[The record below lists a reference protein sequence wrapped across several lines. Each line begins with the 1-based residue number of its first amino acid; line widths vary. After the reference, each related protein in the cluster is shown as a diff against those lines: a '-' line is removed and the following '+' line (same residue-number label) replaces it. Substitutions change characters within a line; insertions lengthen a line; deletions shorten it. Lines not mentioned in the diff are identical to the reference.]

1 MVSNPI
7 IIQKLFGP
15 LSRELKEHN
24 HYAVALYS
32 GEHDD
37 PCHDFDRFDAGPK
50 HLFCTCKFIFWK
62 RLDHHLQRHVQ
73 LQPVTGL
80 AQK

>member
-7 IIQKLFGP
+7 IILKYFHA

-24 HYAVALYS
+24 HYALALYL

-37 PCHDFDRFDAGPK
+37 PYHDFDRFNAK
-50 HLFCTCKFIFWK
+50 RNHLFCTCQFIFGK
-62 RLDHHLQRHVQ
+62 RRDHHLQRHVQ
-73 LQPVTGL
+73 LQAATRL
-80 AQK
+80 ARK